1 MNLFPW
7 SLVVFLV
14 FTHCSAPNECNTTY
28 DTHQPDTLTVVASRL
43 WSSGTYQNYL
53 EPLAKQH
60 GHIIKWV
67 NASELDALQL
77 AGVLQ
82 ETDGILLTGG
92 ADIHPARYLQAQDSI
107 NCGTIDTQRDSLES
121 FLLAWVD
128 RTHIPCFGICRGMQ
142 FMNVHGG
149 GTLHPHLPDFL
160 GTDAHRAGN
169 EEHHRDTTHQVRALL
184 PVAGVQTGSHSK
196 VVSHHHQGVH
206 KLAETLEMWACSPDG
221 LVEGLRRIDTIQY
234 PCYFGV
240 QWHPERSDK
249 NQDLVEPLGTFFIQS
264 MQ

>member
-1 MNLFPW
+1 MIFFPW

-53 EPLAKQH
+53 GALAKQH

-107 NCGTIDTQRDSLES
+107 SCGTIDTQRDSLES
-121 FLLAWVD
+121 FLLTWVD

-196 VVSHHHQGVH
+196 VVSHHHQGVN

-234 PCYFGV
+234 PCYVGV